1 MVINVRGDVILN
13 ITIKLLDQNNLV
25 KYGVFSYDK
34 IAKPYVAEG
43 NDLAVLGIKNLI
55 WRLGEKIQ
63 ITIDHPKEYLW
74 VQLDETLSPTLIY
87 MKNKRWTYTIIPNKR
102 LADTAFVSRH
112 HCITVRKALKSEVEC
127 YRNLAFNPHDQIN
140 DSGVYPHVY
149 SNVLAEDN
157 PVFLAQNAI
166 DGKLANISHGSYP
179 FGSWGIHGKSDAD
192 LTIDFGRLVKIDMI
206 KLLVRSDHLERPH
219 DSFWKKI
226 TIEFSKDDRLVLNM
240 TNSDDIQTFNFKPR
254 VVNQIILKNL
264 EKEND
269 NLAFVALSQV
279 EVYGTNSI

>member
-1 MVINVRGDVILN
+1 
-13 ITIKLLDQNNLV
+13 
-25 KYGVFSYDK
+25 
-34 IAKPYVAEG
+34 
-43 NDLAVLGIKNLI
+43 
-55 WRLGEKIQ
+55 
-63 ITIDHPKEYLW
+63 
-74 VQLDETLSPTLIY
+74 
-87 MKNKRWTYTIIPNKR
+87 
-102 LADTAFVSRH
+102 
-112 HCITVRKALKSEVEC
+112 
-127 YRNLAFNPHDQIN
+127 
-140 DSGVYPHVY
+140 
-149 SNVLAEDN
+149 
-157 PVFLAQNAI
+157 
-166 DGKLANISHGSYP
+166 
-179 FGSWGIHGKSDAD
+179 